1 MKIPSRYIG
10 LISVILI
17 MSLSMLNAGEFDKY
31 TSDLDFDMPELNTPV
46 FPDRI
51 VKITDF
57 GAVNDARTVNTDAI
71 NNAIV
76 SCSEAG
82 GGQVLVPEGIWLTG
96 PIRLQSNVNLHLDR
110 NATLQFTGGFE
121 DYPIF
126 KSTWEGK
133 AEVRCISPI
142 YGENLENIAIT
153 GFGVIDGNGDAWRPV
168 KKSKLTKR
176 AWNELVKSGGVV
188 TPKGDIWWPSEG
200 AMNGR
205 ALVDMLNAQGNAKVE
220 DYAPAREYL
229 RPVMVNLVNCKNI
242 LLDGP
247 TFQNSP
253 AWNLHPLLSEN
264 IIIRN
269 INVRNPW
276 YSQNGDGID
285 IESCKNVIMYNSR
298 FDVGDDAICIKSGK
312 NEYGRKR
319 GVPTENVVI
328 ADCVVYHGH
337 GGFTVGSEMSGG
349 VRNID
354 VKRLT
359 FLGTDVGLRFKST
372 RGRGGVVENIYIRDI
387 YMEDIVMEAVRF
399 NLFYAHKEPIPDVDG
414 DGKLALFKEVPRDP
428 VTEETP
434 QFKNIFMDNIV
445 CNGAGQ
451 AVLVYGLPEMPVNNI
466 KMSGLNISSIKG
478 ITGVDS
484 DELTFDDIHVT
495 VEKEP
500 TFLFLNSTNID
511 ISNPVIPKGTG
522 FWLMV
527 DGKKSQNINLIPGKD
542 AVSEKLIRFGE
553 NVSKRAVQIKDK

>member
-17 MSLSMLNAGEFDKY
+17 MSLSMINAGEFDKY

-511 ISNPVIPKGTG
+511 ISNPVIPEGTG